1 LSLAKSFEIATLPF
15 VGMRG
20 GGGIAWAP
28 LLVWL
33 GLGALLGVAALTRQ
47 GDATRRRFWVVA
59 FFACL
64 VVAFAAPFRMGDYSY
79 INARVPEIAFLC
91 LGMAAG
97 SVRFDGAVRI
107 AWGAGIAAAIVLSGI
122 QQHRVARELAE
133 VAPLLE
139 RVPAGSSLLP
149 LVFDDD
155 SPELEPSAFDPHLHV
170 HHYFH
175 VRRGGGVTPYFFPH
189 PLVPVQYREGSP
201 PLAPPLFQPR
211 AYHAGRHAG
220 YDYLLARGAPP
231 RFVRRVERSA
241 DEVAQSGRWRL
252 FVRRDAASADELEE
266 APAGDG

>member
-1 LSLAKSFEIATLPF
+1 
-15 VGMRG
+15 
-20 GGGIAWAP
+20 
-28 LLVWL
+28 
-33 GLGALLGVAALTRQ
+33 
-47 GDATRRRFWVVA
+47 VA